1 MQSVLNVRAILSV
14 HYMFKLHSTKNINM
28 FSCIQKSLVF
38 TKSGTLIE
46 EVTEVWQA
54 YKPFDGWN

>member
-14 HYMFKLHSTKNINM
+14 RYMFKLHSTKNINM

-46 EVTEVWQA
+46 EVTEV
-54 YKPFDGWN
+54 